1 MTSLLETYWEIAMN
15 PESSLVK
22 SLAAKI
28 PKEIGYN
35 HDGTLHRVKE
45 LLLTEAIESTTL
57 IQAEV
62 HKTVME
68 GSEPSLCM
76 RSALPTIPMNSR
88 TLNWTVGETGTYA
101 PEIPEATDIPILD
114 QDYDSVEFKAKKYG
128 SRPLITNELLED
140 SPFALAEME
149 MRKAGRRVENRLNQ
163 NGITELIDSAGL
175 TQDVDISGTPTI
187 ADAGIKAIAAAVS
200 KVRKAGFNPDS
211 LIMHPSAEAIVLQE
225 FVPTNFY
232 PTEEIVRTG
241 MVPSLLGLK
250 AYTCG
255 VTKNGTKEW
264 DYDTDGD
271 IGMVVY
277 DSMSAAAVGMR
288 RDITVEQYADPIKDM
303 VGMSVT
309 SRFDVEMIIAD
320 AACRI
325 QY

>member
-1 MTSLLETYWEIAMN
+1 MTSILETYYEMAMN
-15 PESSLVK
+15 PESSIVK

-28 PKEIGYN
+28 PKNIGYN

-68 GSEPSLCM
+68 GSEPSVCI
-76 RSALPTIPMNSR
+76 RSALQTIPMNSK

-101 PEIPEATDIPILD
+101 PEIPEATDIPILN
-114 QDYDSVEFKAKKYG
+114 QDYDTVEFKAKKYG

-140 SPFALAEME
+140 SPFALAEIE

-175 TQDVDISGTPTI
+175 EQDTLGSNQ
-187 ADAGIKAIAAAVS
+187 GIKAIAAAVS
-200 KVRKAGFNPDS
+200 KVRAAGFNPDT
-211 LIMHPSAEAIVLQE
+211 LIMHPSAEALVLAE
-225 FVPTNFY
+225 FVPTNYY
-232 PTEEIVRTG
+232 PTEAIVNTG
-241 MVPSLLGLK
+241 MVPNLLGLK
-250 AYTCG
+250 SYTCG
-255 VTKNGTKEW
+255 VTKNGTQEW

-277 DSMSAAAVGMR
+277 DSISGAATGMR
-288 RDITVEQYADPIKDM
+288 RDITVENYDDPIKDM
-303 VGMSVT
+303 AGMTVT
-309 SRFDVEMIIAD
+309 SRFDVEVIMAD
-320 AACRI
+320 AVCRVEF
-325 QY
+325 